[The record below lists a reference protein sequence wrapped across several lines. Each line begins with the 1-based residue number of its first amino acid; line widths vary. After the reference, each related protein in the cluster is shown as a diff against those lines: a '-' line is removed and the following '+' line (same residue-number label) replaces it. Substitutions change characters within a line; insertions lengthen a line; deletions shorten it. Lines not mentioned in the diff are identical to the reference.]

1 MRKNFKLMTQSVLS
15 VSVLMVASSSFA
27 QMSLEEQVAS
37 LQKQVQE
44 LQEMMKQQQNTNA
57 VIQQDLKTTAVS
69 PPPVPSSSQV
79 EKKPWNKFS
88 SKNGAELEIYGNVR
102 ADGSYQSKGANT
114 IYNKIN
120 AVPLDGSAD
129 VRKNSDRL
137 QTSLNATRFGF
148 NFKTPILG
156 EHDLGGKVEM
166 DFFGGTGRDTFRIR
180 HAFITLDQWL
190 IGQTWSNFNAIENYP
205 ETVDA
210 SLSVGGS
217 LTRVP
222 QIKYSYPVDQNLN
235 VAVSLEDPKAETITT
250 TGNETVQTDPYA
262 KLKLPSLTGRV
273 NYRFDNGSSVSGRAF
288 LTQKTTSYGKG
299 DDFLAWGIGAGG
311 KLQILPK
318 TLLRVDYN
326 HINGDTKNVL
336 WTNSA
341 YALEMDGHMRPNEL
355 DTVAVGITQ
364 QFTSKIRGTLGF
376 GFMRA
381 DDDNEFA
388 RLVYSDPSQNKQLA
402 QGWVNMFYNP
412 YKPLNVGL
420 EYMYGERKTFD
431 NRTGEDNRVN
441 FTAIYDF

>member
-1 MRKNFKLMTQSVLS
+1 MKKNINFIAKSVLS
-15 VSVLMVASSSFA
+15 ISMLMVASTSYA
-27 QMSLEEQVAS
+27 QMTLEQQVAS

-44 LQEMMKQQQNTNA
+44 LQELMKKQQNTNA
-57 VIQQDLKTTAVS
+57 SIQQDLHAVAQTPPP
-69 PPPVPSSSQV
+69 PPPVGA
-79 EKKPWNKFS
+79 KKEWNKFS
-88 SKNGAELEIYGNVR
+88 TKNGAELEIYGNIR
-102 ADGSYQSKGANT
+102 ADASYQSKGADT
-114 IYNKIN
+114 IYNKIS
-120 AVPLDGSAD
+120 ALPLEGSAD
-129 VRKNSDRL
+129 VKKNSDRF
-137 QTSLNATRFGF
+137 QSTLNATRLGF
-148 NFKTPILG
+148 NFKTPIMG

-222 QIKYSYPVDQNLN
+222 QIKYSYPVDKNLN
-235 VAVSLEDPKAETITT
+235 LAVSIEDPKAETITT
-250 TGNETVQTDPYA
+250 TGNETVKTDPYA

-273 NYRFDNGSSVSGRAF
+273 NYRFDNGSAVSGRAF
-288 LTQKTTSYGKG
+288 LTQKATSYGKG
-299 DDFLAWGIGAGG
+299 DEFLAWGIGAGG

-318 TLLRVDYN
+318 TLLRLDYN
-326 HINGDTKNVL
+326 HIKGDTKNVL

-341 YALEMDGHMRPNEL
+341 YALTLNGDMKPNEL
-355 DTVAVGITQ
+355 DTIAIGVTQ
-364 QFTSKIRGTLGF
+364 QFTPKIRGTLGF
-376 GFMRA
+376 GYMRA
-381 DDDNEFA
+381 DDDNDFSK
-388 RLVYSDPSQNKQLA
+388 LVYADAAQNKQLA
-402 QGWVNMFYNP
+402 EGWINMFYNP
-412 YKPLNVGL
+412 YKPLNLGV